1 MWRMNADP
9 CKHVVGR
16 YVRCRRIGIEC
27 GNDGSF
33 SGGRNT
39 PDIPERFEREQAQH
53 FNAVPWDW
61 GAPGKVIAYR
71 AGAAA
76 QTAGDV
82 GGR

>member
-1 MWRMNADP
+1 MQA
-9 CKHVVGR
+9 
-16 YVRCRRIGIEC
+16 CRRALRPVPPDRDRVWQRRE
-27 GNDGSF
+27 F
-33 SGGRNT
+33 QRGRNT